1 MSLFNNNVMG
11 YGSMARKYGEYAA
24 YYPHYDSFS
33 SSATSPSVS
42 SASGAGAGAPPGS
55 QWEAWPPP
63 PQDLHHV
70 QHSMSSY
77 YPHHPAFLP
86 AHHGPTARDFRE
98 AAAAQVGYGVLFVR
112 ETTGDLGKI
121 NLFCCFLGSYILIF
135 SIEKSLALT
144 VCPDLQPLRS

>member
-24 YYPHYDSFS
+24 YYPHYDTFS
-33 SSATSPSVS
+33 SSAASAP
-42 SASGAGAGAPPGS
+42 ASGAISPVASGAAGTVPPVS
-55 QWEAWPPP
+55 QSEAWPPP
-63 PQDLHHV
+63 VPQDLHHV

-98 AAAAQVGYGVLFVR
+98 AAAAQVRTEIIV
-112 ETTGDLGKI
+112 
-121 NLFCCFLGSYILIF
+121 IF
-135 SIEKSLALT
+135 YT
-144 VCPDLQPLRS
+144 

>member
-1 MSLFNNNVMG
+1 MG

-42 SASGAGAGAPPGS
+42 SASGAGAGAAPGS
-55 QWEAWPPP
+55 QSEAWPPP

-98 AAAAQVGYGVLFVR
+98 AAAAQVGYGVLLVLSD
-112 ETTGDLGKI
+112 DLSKI
-121 NLFCCFLGSYILIF
+121 ELILLLCYFLRFDIF
-135 SIEKSLALT
+135 N
-144 VCPDLQPLRS
+144 